1 MSTYREFRA
10 EAKKKKRLRTVQH
23 VGLVVLMV
31 LLLCGLG
38 LFVASALGYKL
49 PLPFLGG
56 QNGGQQNSLPATSGA
71 APQADAAAV
80 LPAATSAATKEQA
93 WRGVQTEKTINTF
106 NPIATDRRMLSLPEN
121 GRVELS
127 YFDDVTFVGDSITT
141 GWSVYSASTGLPNAR
156 VVAEISTSPPV
167 GGVQWVHNRDASQI
181 YDPMQAIADT
191 VPKKVYVM
199 FGTNMLVN
207 QSEATEDKLVNDYA
221 AFIDDLGARIPGCE
235 IYIQS
240 ILIPTEKGTAAKP
253 GLNAERINRVNNR
266 LAALAFEKGCHYL
279 NVQEYLCRDGLLNW
293 DIAASDGIHLNPEG
307 YRAWLEYL
315 ATHTAYNPAA
325 AYIGGSPYPATPAAA
340 S

>member
-56 QNGGQQNSLPATSGA
+56 QNGGQQNSLPATSGGV
-71 APQADAAAV
+71 PQADAAAV
-80 LPAATSAATKEQA
+80 LPAATSAVTKEQA

-279 NVQEYLCRDGLLNW
+279 NVQEYLCRDGVLNW

-325 AYIGGSPYPATPAAA
+325 AYVGGSPYPATPAAA

>member
-56 QNGGQQNSLPATSGA
+56 QNGGQQNSLPATSGG

-167 GGVQWVHNRDASQI
+167 GGVQWVHNRDTSQI

-221 AFIDDLGARIPGCE
+221 AFIDDLGVRIPGCE

-279 NVQEYLCRDGLLNW
+279 NVQEYLCRDGVLNW

-325 AYIGGSPYPATPAAA
+325 AYVGGSPYPATPAAA

>member
-1 MSTYREFRA
+1 LSTYREFRA

-56 QNGGQQNSLPATSGA
+56 QNGGQQNSLPATSGG

-80 LPAATSAATKEQA
+80 LPATTSAAIKEQA

-167 GGVQWVHNRDASQI
+167 GGVQWVHNRDTSQI

-221 AFIDDLGARIPGCE
+221 AFIDDLGVRIPGCE

-279 NVQEYLCRDGLLNW
+279 NVQEYLCRDGVLNW

-325 AYIGGSPYPATPAAA
+325 AYVGGSPYPATPAAA

>member
-56 QNGGQQNSLPATSGA
+56 QNGGQQNSLPATSGG

-279 NVQEYLCRDGLLNW
+279 NVQEYLCRDGVLNW